1 MKITIV
7 NHSDNRGGAAIVS
20 LRLMEALRDAGHDA
34 VMLVAHKYT
43 DRKSVV

>member
-20 LRLMEALRDAGHDA
+20 LRLMEALRAAGHDA
-34 VMLVAHKYT
+34 AVRLFNNHC
-43 DRKSVV
+43 